1 MQLRDFGPGAG
12 VDGGVPADAGEI
24 AFFSE
29 PKAEAPALAVS
40 GAAVTEPVTA
50 STCDILQ
57 SDLRRYYSSR
67 LVVPLSSL
75 LTPAL

>member
-29 PKAEAPALAVS
+29 PKAEAPVS
-40 GAAVTEPVTA
+40 GAAVTEPVAA